1 MKISASALK
10 AYLACPRRYWLEYV
24 RRAPREVPSYVTG
37 GLSLDQAV
45 NDYLAPPPPGGNGG
59 QLSLPFPEHAE
70 LTALKPLLPAPGTVM
85 VQPELRTPAPVATW
99 GLGEG
104 GPLEVFGKLDALT
117 PPSFERMVIIDV
129 KRVYTKS
136 AALDETTLLDD
147 VQAQLYAWLVW
158 RTYLPA
164 RVFGRWTYY
173 VRDTKKAHVVDVEF
187 DRARVEQWTH
197 DVVAPAVRGMLELQE
212 RLDALEIEHDPST
225 CADGKRCFVS
235 NHCPLF
241 RGPMKGEQTVEL
253 RKRNKSSK
261 PVVEVN
267 PPTYADEQGGLHSTP
282 EAAVPPP
289 TPEEQR
295 YEEAAQRDLK
305 LYGEVTDGTMFANPP
320 KKEQSTPVNPLD
332 EVRAASEALHAVCR
346 KYNISLN
353 VEFFL

>member
-1 MKISASALK
+1 VKISASALK
-10 AYLACPRRYWLEYV
+10 AYLGCKRRYFLESV

-70 LTALKPLLPAPGTVM
+70 LAALKPLLPAPGTVV
-85 VQPELRTPAPVATW
+85 VQPELRTPAPPSWA
-99 GLGEG
+99 GDGH
-104 GPLEVFGKLDALT
+104 EVFGKLDALT

-136 AALDETTLLDD
+136 AALTETTLLDD

-173 VRDTKKAHVVDVEF
+173 VRDTKRAHVVDVEF
-187 DRARVEQWTH
+187 DRARVEQWTI
-197 DVVAPAVRGMLELQE
+197 DMVAPAVRGMLELQE

-235 NHCPLF
+235 RHCPLF

-267 PPTYADEQGGLHSTP
+267 PPTYADEQGDLHSTS
-282 EAAVPPP
+282 EAAVPAAPLP
-289 TPEEQR
+289 AAPLPAAPLPEDERAQSLSS
-295 YEEAAQRDLK
+295 AAVSPDSA
-305 LYGEVTDGTMFANPP
+305 EVIR
-320 KKEQSTPVNPLD
+320 
-332 EVRAASEALHAVCR
+332 RARESFVALCSNHGYVATVTVTLR
-346 KYNISLN
+346 
-353 VEFFL
+353 